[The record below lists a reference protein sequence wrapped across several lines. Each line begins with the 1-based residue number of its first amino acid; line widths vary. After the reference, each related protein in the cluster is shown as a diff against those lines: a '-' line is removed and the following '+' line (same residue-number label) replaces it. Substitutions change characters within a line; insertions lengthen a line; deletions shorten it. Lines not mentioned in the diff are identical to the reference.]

1 MIANLKLS
9 QTQIDKLLKKAV
21 IIIDKREQNCD
32 DIIAYFDK
40 KGVSYVRQ
48 SLDFCDYSI
57 MLPKDEELG
66 IPYDMSFEKQ
76 VAVEL
81 KHSSGNGLN
90 ELAGNFT
97 EGRDAFENEFIR
109 SMPSNCRV
117 FLVCSNGSW
126 DGIENHEYRPNLG
139 EKAFYNSLLS
149 FEWKYNIHTHF
160 ISEKRLGEH
169 IYRIL
174 IVALKKLLQ

>member
-1 MIANLKLS
+1 MIANIKYS
-9 QTQIDKLLKKAV
+9 DTQISKILKEAV

-32 DIIAYFDK
+32 EIIQYFDK
-40 KGVSYVRQ
+40 KGIKYVRQ

-57 MLPKDEELG
+57 MLKKNDELG

-97 EGRDAFENEFIR
+97 EGRNAFENEFIK
-109 SMPSNCRV
+109 SIQTNCRV
-117 FLVCSNGSW
+117 YLVCSSGSW
-126 DGIENHEYRPNLG
+126 EKINNHAYATQFN

-160 ISEKRLGEH
+160 IEEKRLGEH

-174 IVALKKLLQ
+174 IVALKKILE